1 MTTTTQMIRKYMTL
15 FEDLVIVHSQDA
27 GREMHEESAWRIKGF
42 ARRTI
47 SEREAQMQIG
57 QLLNQKK
64 EIEESLRTWRQ
75 DFPQLFEDQKVSMK

>member
-1 MTTTTQMIRKYMTL
+1 MTTTTKMIRRYMTL

-27 GREMHEESAWRIKGF
+27 GREMHDESAWRIKGF
-42 ARRTI
+42 ARQTI

-57 QLLNQKK
+57 HLLNQKK

-75 DFPQLFEDQKVSMK
+75 DFPQLFEDKKVSLE